1 MLLGMKAI
9 AQAEN
14 VFNFCLHDS
23 YAARKKIGIE
33 ILLKFGI
40 ENYKLTESDGSISA
54 KMSIEEI
61 QFDMSEE
68 KKDLEEESDS

>member
-33 ILLKFGI
+33 ILSKFGI
-40 ENYKLTESDGSISA
+40 ENYKLTDDD
-54 KMSIEEI
+54 SIEEKET
-61 QFDMSEE
+61 SEE
-68 KKDLEEESDS
+68 DA